1 MSEDYESSR
10 YKQGRWTKDEQGL
23 FKLAY
28 QWHGKD
34 WKKLSEVI
42 PTRNIK
48 QIRSHAQKFQKKM
61 DKKLG
66 AELNSVKIHVLES
79 ALSGLTDYISQI
91 CSLSYK
97 KYIECQNLLM
107 YSQPPPIPQDP
118 KLSQSPNKGELSHN

>member
-1 MSEDYESSR
+1 MNEENDSR
-10 YKQGRWTKDEQGL
+10 QYKQGRWSKEEQGL

-34 WKKLSEVI
+34 WKKLSDLI

-61 DKKLG
+61 DKSQESEKS
-66 AELNSVKIHVLES
+66 SVKIYVLDS
-79 ALSGLTDYISQI
+79 ALNELTDYISQT
-91 CSLSYK
+91 CSVSYK

-107 YSQPPPIPQDP
+107 YSQPPQTHLTPLP
-118 KLSQSPNKGELSHN
+118 QSPNQGELSHN